1 MPEPLEDI
9 SQVEEL
15 PDVEGLTPVRSL
27 ADLRSGPSP
36 AHVREKLTPAAA
48 LRRYWGYDAFRPL
61 QAESVANSLA
71 RRDGLIVLPTG
82 GGKSL
87 CYQVPAAC
95 GAGLVLVV
103 SPLIAL
109 MDDQVAAAQQ
119 AGLSA
124 GALHTNV
131 ADKERR
137 QVREA
142 LAAGTLDLLYL
153 SPERLVVGDILPLI
167 AEQLALV
174 AVDEAHCVS
183 HWGHDFRPEY
193 RQLRGVLDQVPKVP
207 RLGLTATATPQV
219 QDDICT
225 QLGLRAPL
233 RLVGHVDRPNLIYR
247 TLPRRGGVEQ
257 ALEVI
262 RRHGDEGGIVYAQTR
277 KEVERVAASL
287 AAAGVHC
294 AAYHAGLPAAERSR
308 VMREFLAE
316 HLDVVVATIAFGMGI
331 DRSNVRYVVHYNAP
345 KSIEHYQQEAGRAG
359 RDGLPAEC
367 VLLFSGAD
375 IATHRRLATMDG
387 PLAPERSRALER
399 QLRDIG
405 RYAVAPVCRHRL
417 LTEHFGQPY
426 PAPSTAP
433 APVADSA
440 CGACDVCLGETLELP
455 ADEALVIA
463 QKIISAAWRI
473 DGRFGAGHVI
483 DVLLGRRTDKVE
495 RAGHDRLGVYGLLTA
510 AGEAALR
517 SWIDQLVVQG
527 YLALRED
534 GMFSFLVHTDA
545 GKALCKGQGAVR
557 LGRDVAQ
564 PKGKRG
570 AKAVKGAAAPADL
583 APADQDLFARLR
595 TLRKLIADH
604 HGVPPYIVFNDVTL
618 RALANQ
624 RPADARAMLTVKG
637 VGESKLARYGS
648 AFLAVIAG
656 TSPEVAQSVME

>member
-1 MPEPLEDI
+1 MPEPLEDLSEI
-9 SQVEEL
+9 EEL

-27 ADLRSGPSP
+27 ADLRCAPAP
-36 AHVREKLTPAAA
+36 AHVREKLTPEAA

-95 GAGLVLVV
+95 GAGLVLVI

-109 MDDQVAAAQQ
+109 MDDQVAAAQE

-137 QVREA
+137 QVRDA

-193 RQLRGVLDQVPKVP
+193 RQLRGVLDQIPKVP

-233 RLVGHVDRPNLIYR
+233 RLVGHVDRPNLAYR
-247 TLPRRGGVEQ
+247 ALPRRGGVEQ

-277 KEVERVAASL
+277 KEVERVATSL
-287 AAAGVHC
+287 AAAGVQC

-308 VMREFLAE
+308 VQRAFLAE
-316 HLDVVVATIAFGMGI
+316 SLDVVVATIAFGMGI
-331 DRSNVRYVVHYNAP
+331 DRSNVRYVIHYNTP

-375 IATHRRLATMDG
+375 IVTHRRLATMDG
-387 PLAPERSRALER
+387 PLPPERNRALER

-426 PAPSTAP
+426 PAPSA
-433 APVADSA
+433 APVPVAESG

-455 ADEALVIA
+455 ADEALVTA

-495 RAGHDRLGVYGLLTA
+495 RAGHDRLGVYGLLAA
-510 AGEAALR
+510 AGEPALR

-534 GMFSFLVHTDA
+534 GMFTFLVHTEA

-557 LGRDVAQ
+557 LGRDVA
-564 PKGKRG
+564 PAKGRRS
-570 AKAVKGAAAPADL
+570 AKAAKGAAAPADV

-618 RALANQ
+618 RALASQ
-624 RPADARAMLTVKG
+624 RPADDRAMLTVKG
-637 VGESKLARYGS
+637 VGESKLARYGA

-656 TSPEVAQSVME
+656 TSPEAAQAAME